1 MYQSNFE
8 PNTRWTEEF
17 AQGHEIRDYWQGV
30 ARKYDVYKYVRA
42 QQRVERTEWF
52 AEKGK
57 WRVTVRD
64 LKEDRVSFNL
74 YWILGIGYWVCADC
88 DCDCDCDC

>member
-42 QQRVERTEWF
+42 QQQVERTEWF

-64 LKEDRVSFNL
+64 LKEDRVSFKSIL
-74 YWILGIGYWVCADC
+74 DGGYWILGMC
-88 DCDCDCDC
+88 

>member
-42 QQRVERTEWF
+42 QQQVERTEWL
-52 AEKGK
+52 AEKGR

-88 DCDCDCDC
+88 DCDC

>member
-1 MYQSNFE
+1 MRCDIPAHVYQSNFE

-30 ARKYDVYKYVRA
+30 AKKYDVYKYVRA
-42 QQRVERTEWF
+42 QQQVLRTEWF

-57 WRVTVRD
+57 WKVTVRD
-64 LKEDRVSFNL
+64 LKEDRVCKPHIPTS
-74 YWILGIGYWVCADC
+74 GVACADC
-88 DCDCDCDC
+88 VGI

>member
-1 MYQSNFE
+1 MRCDIPAHVYQSNFE

-42 QQRVERTEWF
+42 QQQVERTEWF

-57 WRVTVRD
+57 WRVTLRD
-64 LKEDRVSFNL
+64 LKENRVCPIH
-74 YWILGIGYWVCADC
+74 ILKVMC
-88 DCDCDCDC
+88 